1 MYLNGGDDRS
11 TEAGDRA
18 ELPTDA
24 DSFAV
29 VWAQIGHSDHAVHR
43 RAAHIVEKVSRERPD
58 LIEPYKNA
66 LIHPVLEGT
75 TELCPQLVAVSARL
89 DLNDDEAARLMRRLE
104 DAVLNHP
111 SDGVQSEALA
121 AAFTLAARNRRL
133 ALRARELA
141 KHALI
146 AHAPEVAERARE
158 LLRG

>member
-1 MYLNGGDDRS
+1 MYLNSGDARSNDAADRV
-11 TEAGDRA
+11 D
-18 ELPTDA
+18 LPADPDA
-24 DSFAV
+24 FAV
-29 VWAQIGHSDHAVHR
+29 VWAQIGHADYSVHR
-43 RAAHIVEKVSRERPD
+43 RAAHIVEMVSRERPD

-66 LIHPVLEGT
+66 LIHPVLDGT
-75 TELCPQLVAVSARL
+75 AQLCPQLVAVSARL

-111 SDGVQSEALA
+111 SDDVQAEALA

-133 ALRARELA
+133 ALRARDLA

-146 AHAPEVAERARE
+146 AHAPAVAGRARE